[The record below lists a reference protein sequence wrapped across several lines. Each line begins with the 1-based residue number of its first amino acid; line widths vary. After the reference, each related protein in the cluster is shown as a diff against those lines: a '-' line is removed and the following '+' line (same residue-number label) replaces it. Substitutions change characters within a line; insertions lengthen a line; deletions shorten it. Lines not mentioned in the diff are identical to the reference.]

1 MLAIHPQTGE
11 LRTAKILTAAVN
23 NMQSVGC
30 FEYRAQFDRNELGV
44 PLIKDI
50 HIVPINAQG
59 AIWEHLRRARSGY
72 SSPIPSVDDPEAA
85 ASSAKLANEIRN

>member
-1 MLAIHPQTGE
+1 VLAIHPLTRE

-23 NMQSVGC
+23 NSHSENGFQ
-30 FEYRAQFDRNELGV
+30 YRAQFDRNDLGV

-50 HIVPINAQG
+50 HIIPINAQG
-59 AIWEHLRRARSGY
+59 ANWEYIRKVKSGC
-72 SSPIPSVDDPEAA
+72 SSPNASIDDPEVA